1 VRSDLAPDLDL
12 AVAAARQAGAI
23 ALSHFGTALDVTNKA
38 PGQPVTIAD
47 LETDALL
54 RRLLHGARPG
64 YGWLSE
70 ETADGPD
77 RSGRRRV
84 WIVDPIDGTRSF
96 VSGRP
101 EFAVSVGLAEDGV
114 AVAGVVFNP
123 ATDELYYGLL
133 GGGAHLAAGGGASV
147 RLRVTDAVPATGLAV
162 LASRTDIAAGDFAG
176 LPSDWRLEPL
186 GSTAYKMA
194 RVAAGRADAFLS
206 RSPKNEW
213 DVCAGVLIVAEAGG
227 RVTDLSGAGV
237 PFNRPSTLLHGI
249 LASNGMAHAGVLAAA
264 SAAGRPTGL
273 HRPTPE

>member
-1 VRSDLAPDLDL
+1 VRSDLAPDLEL
-12 AVAAARQAGAI
+12 AVTAARQAGAI
-23 ALSHFGTALDVTNKA
+23 ALSHFGTALDVTDKA

-47 LETDALL
+47 LEADALL
-54 RRLLHGARPG
+54 RRLLLGGRPD

-77 RSGRRRV
+77 RIGRRRV

-96 VSGRP
+96 VAGRP

-123 ATDELYYGLL
+123 ATDELYQGLL
-133 GGGAHLAAGGGASV
+133 GGGAHVATGGGAPV
-147 RLRVTDAVPATGLAV
+147 RLRVTAAVAATGLAV

-176 LPSDWRLEPL
+176 LPADWRLEPL
-186 GSTAYKMA
+186 GSAAYKMA

-227 RVTDLSGAGV
+227 RVTDLSGAA
-237 PFNRPSTLLHGI
+237 PSFNRPSTLMRGI
-249 LASNGMAHAGVLAAA
+249 LASNGVAHDGVLATA
-264 SAAGRPTGL
+264 SAAGRRTGS
-273 HRPTPE
+273 RRRTTE

>member
-1 VRSDLAPDLDL
+1 VRSDLAPDLEL
-12 AVAAARQAGAI
+12 AVAAARQAGAL
-23 ALSHFGTALDVTNKA
+23 ALSHFGTALDVTDKA

-54 RRLLHGARPG
+54 RRLLLGGRPD

-77 RSGRRRV
+77 RIGRRRV

-96 VSGRP
+96 VAGRP

-123 ATDELYYGLL
+123 ATDELYQGLL
-133 GGGAHLAAGGGASV
+133 GGGAHLATGGGAPV
-147 RLRVTDAVPATGLAV
+147 RLRVTDAVPATGLAM

-186 GSTAYKMA
+186 GSAAYKMA
-194 RVAAGRADAFLS
+194 RIAAGRADVFLS

-227 RVTDLSGAGV
+227 RVTDLSGAA
-237 PFNRPSTLLHGI
+237 PSFNRPSTLMRGI
-249 LASNGMAHAGVLAAA
+249 LASNGVAHDGVLATA
-264 SAAGRPTGL
+264 SAAGRRTGSPP
-273 HRPTPE
+273 RTTE